1 LEEWVASDQ
10 GSLDPAEFVAGY
22 LQEVDEHLAAAARNL
37 IAVEADLKRGGSSPR
52 AIRELFRSLHTV
64 KGLSAMVG
72 IEPLVDLSHALESV
86 LREADAAGG
95 KIDEAGFDLLMKG
108 LNAIEHR
115 VRALARK
122 EAVAPAPADLL
133 RLLGQLKAPG
143 DSTADRPPIELSLAR
158 EVADKLS
165 ASEHEQLASAASLG
179 RRAVRIDV
187 APTPAR
193 MKAGFTISAVR
204 TRLSELGDI
213 VKVVPISRP
222 VTGDEPSGVAFALLV
237 VSAASDD
244 ELATAAGC
252 PSESIVPLVAAGQPG
267 ALSPAAGAS
276 GPASAD
282 EVSQETAGA
291 GAQGVVRVEVAR
303 LDDAM
308 EKLSALIVTRFR
320 FERAVAEL
328 AATGAE
334 VRPLRAILVDNG
346 RQIRDLRAAIMKAR
360 MVSAADLFER
370 VPLLVRRLA
379 RETGKR
385 VRLELDAGQAE
396 LDKAV
401 GERIFPAIVHLI
413 RNAVDHGLESSEER
427 RRLRKD
433 EEGCIRLSCLERGN
447 SQLEIMVGDDGRG
460 IDGRALARRAGREP
474 PRTADELLSLM
485 VTPGLST
492 REQASTTSGR
502 GLGMDIVK
510 RVVVD
515 ELGGT
520 MAVQNTVGQGTAFA
534 LTIPLTVTIVEAF
547 SFRCGPQS
555 FVVPVA
561 GVEEILEVQP
571 SDVVRAPSGKGRAE
585 MRLIE
590 RRGTAVPL
598 VSLHGLFHL
607 GSAEAMPA
615 SKAILIQRAGQL
627 YAFEVDRM
635 LGQQEVVVRPLQDPL
650 VKQPGIVGSTDLGDG
665 QPTLVLDLFSLS
677 AKLTRR
683 KTDLRP

>member
-1 LEEWVASDQ
+1 M
-10 GSLDPAEFVAGY
+10 
-22 LQEVDEHLAAAARNL
+22 
-37 IAVEADLKRGGSSPR
+37 EADLEAGGSSPR

-72 IEPLVDLSHALESV
+72 IEPLVELSHALESV
-86 LREADAAGG
+86 LRDADAAGG
-95 KIDEAGFDLLMKG
+95 KIDEAVFDLLMKG

-133 RLLGQLKAPG
+133 RLLGQLKAPDDG
-143 DSTADRPPIELSLAR
+143 GVDRRPLELSLAR

-165 ASEHEQLASAASLG
+165 ASEHEQLASAGSAG

-222 VTGDEPSGVAFALLV
+222 VTDNEPGGVAFALLV
-237 VSAASDD
+237 VSTASDA

-252 PSESIVPLVAAGQPG
+252 SAETILPIVAAAEPAGHSPDAAPVPYG
-267 ALSPAAGAS
+267 ATAEEMG
-276 GPASAD
+276 
-282 EVSQETAGA
+282 QETAGA

-320 FERAVAEL
+320 FERAVADL
-328 AATGAE
+328 AATGAD
-334 VRPLRAILVDNG
+334 VRPLRTILVDNG
-346 RQIRDLRAAIMKAR
+346 RQIRDLRSAIMKAR

-370 VPLLVRRLA
+370 VPLLVRRLG

-413 RNAVDHGLESSEER
+413 RNAVDHGLEPTEER
-427 RRLRKD
+427 RRLEKD
-433 EEGCIRLSCLERGN
+433 EEGVIRVSCLERGN
-447 SQLEIMVGDDGRG
+447 NQLEITVGDDGRG

-474 PRTADELLSLM
+474 PSTADELLSLM

-520 MAVQNTVGQGTAFA
+520 HGGA
-534 LTIPLTVTIVEAF
+534 EH
-547 SFRCGPQS
+547 
-555 FVVPVA
+555 
-561 GVEEILEVQP
+561 
-571 SDVVRAPSGKGRAE
+571 VRARGPPS
-585 MRLIE
+585 L
-590 RRGTAVPL
+590 
-598 VSLHGLFHL
+598 
-607 GSAEAMPA
+607 
-615 SKAILIQRAGQL
+615 
-627 YAFEVDRM
+627 
-635 LGQQEVVVRPLQDPL
+635 
-650 VKQPGIVGSTDLGDG
+650 
-665 QPTLVLDLFSLS
+665 
-677 AKLTRR
+677 
-683 KTDLRP
+683 